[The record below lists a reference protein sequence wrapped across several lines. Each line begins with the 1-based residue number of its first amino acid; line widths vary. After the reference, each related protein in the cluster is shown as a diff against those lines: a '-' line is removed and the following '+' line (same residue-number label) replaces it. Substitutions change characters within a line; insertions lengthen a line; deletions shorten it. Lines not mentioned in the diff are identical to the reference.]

1 MSEGGVG
8 MSEGGVGV
16 SEGGVGMSEGRGV
29 HVQGVVCIPP
39 VRGTW
44 DTHPLVLTPS
54 GGHHNMY
61 GWQAGGM
68 HPLLECF
75 RVANMRFPILLCNV
89 RSNYIFAKICFE
101 LCPSMFFRA
110 LLRQHR

>member
-8 MSEGGVGV
+8 VSDGGVGVSEGGVGV
-16 SEGGVGMSEGRGV
+16 SEGGVGVSGGRGV

-61 GWQAGGM
+61 GCQAGGM
-68 HPLLECF
+68 HPSRMLSC
-75 RVANMRFPILLCNV
+75 C
-89 RSNYIFAKICFE
+89 
-101 LCPSMFFRA
+101 
-110 LLRQHR
+110 QHAFSDTFM